1 MIKLIRFTIIFLV
14 VATFVACSNSD
25 DSSNV
30 ENQKKKVISK
40 ITSKYLDYD
49 GTKEVEVVET
59 NTFIYANGEV
69 IKIEVSEDFCGIFN
83 YNDSK
88 IVSTSG
94 CKNPNEKT
102 FISYAGDLLTKTS
115 SDEVVNELFYES
127 NKLKEIK
134 TSYVT
139 DNFTKKYSS
148 KYYFS
153 GNNVTMT
160 NEEAFW
166 KSEPTIT
173 EYKYD
178 NKNNP
183 FKNHNF
189 YFKLSWGADFL
200 GENNVVEKII
210 GDTVIK
216 YSIIYDSDNFPIKA
230 TGTNQKTGKLWT
242 EYTYEYIKI

>member
-1 MIKLIRFTIIFLV
+1 MFAFIG
-14 VATFVACSNSD
+14 ACSSSD
-25 DSSNV
+25 DDSD
-30 ENQKKKVISK
+30 KKKVISK
-40 ITSKYLDYD
+40 ITTKYLDYD
-49 GTKEVEVVET
+49 GSKEVEVIET
-59 NTFIYANGEV
+59 NTFIYLNGEV
-69 IKIEVSEDFCGIFN
+69 IKIEVSDDFCGIFS
-83 YNDSK
+83 YLDSK

-94 CKNPNEKT
+94 CKDATET
-102 FISYAGDLLTKTS
+102 EISYNGDLLIKTT
-115 SDEVVNELFYES
+115 SDEVVNELFY
-127 NKLKEIK
+127 NADKLKEVK
-134 TSYVT
+134 TSYIT

-153 GNNVTMT
+153 GSNVIMT

-166 KSEPTIT
+166 KPESTTT

-183 FKNHNF
+183 FKNHKF

-200 GENNVVEKII
+200 GDNNAVEKII

-216 YSIIYDSDNFPIKA
+216 YTIIYDSDGYPIKVR
-230 TGTNQKTGKLWT
+230 GINQNTGKLWT